1 MAIDETSLAAIW
13 SSVTTWSSLFYVKI
27 IGTILMITL
36 GGYQSFRALTNLQKV
51 NKKVL
56 YCEIIIG
63 IMLVLA
69 GIIMSQIQIP
79 S

>member
-1 MAIDETSLAAIW
+1 
-13 SSVTTWSSLFYVKI
+13 
-27 IGTILMITL
+27 MITL